1 MLTTSSDYQVPSD
14 RNHISSGLLLG
25 IMLIIYVNDICWALQ
40 LLCIYF
46 LPCCLCW
53 LLATSLDVQVAS
65 EQSLPPSQASSPH
78 HRASCIPCRRSWPNP
93 FSSQNELNMQRGR
106 GATKQEFT
114 NHAMCIIDMP
124 TYALLH
130 SKPSPSHMET
140 HLLWIHDKTVSILHT
155 SPLTCR
161 LNTPHTYLQ
170 LYTYIYLHP
179 GTPNNQLNMDV
190 WWKNHFLCKDFI

>member
-1 MLTTSSDYQVPSD
+1 MLTISVELYNFCVYTLFHVVSADY
-14 RNHISSGLLLG
+14 
-25 IMLIIYVNDICWALQ
+25 W
-40 LLCIYF
+40 
-46 LPCCLCW
+46 
-53 LLATSLDVQVAS
+53 
-65 EQSLPPSQASSPH
+65 PPAWMFKLQASKV
-78 HRASCIPCRRSWPNP
+78 ASCIPCRRSWPNP

-130 SKPSPSHMET
+130 SKPSPTHMET

-161 LNTPHTYLQ
+161 LNTPRN
-170 LYTYIYLHP
+170 YIYIYIFACNIIKYNYHLFPCFH
-179 GTPNNQLNMDV
+179 LV
-190 WWKNHFLCKDFI
+190 LFSSLLA